1 MDYNRITSL
10 LDKYWECATTIEEER
25 ELRHFFSS
33 DALPPELRPYKAWFL
48 TPEAETLPPLGKEFD
63 LKVLQQITREKK
75 LRRLRRNGKRNHGL
89 YHRNDERKR
98 PGRPIARPL
107 RRLRHDNA

>member
-48 TPEAETLPPLGKEFD
+48 TPGAETLPPFGKEFD

-75 LRRLRRNGKRNHGL
+75 LRRLRLFYSFSALGL
-89 YHRNDERKR
+89 V
-98 PGRPIARPL
+98 IL
-107 RRLRHDNA
+107 VLLTILLLTSSFML

>member
-33 DALPPELRPYKAWFL
+33 DALPLELRPYKAWFL

-63 LKVLQQITREKK
+63 LKVLQQITREKATPPPSV
-75 LRRLRRNGKRNHGL
+75 LFFSALGL
-89 YHRNDERKR
+89 V
-98 PGRPIARPL
+98 IL
-107 RRLRHDNA
+107 VL

>member
-63 LKVLQQITREKK
+63 LKVLQQITREKSYAASVCFI
-75 LRRLRRNGKRNHGL
+75 LFRLWGWS
-89 YHRNDERKR
+89 YWFF
-98 PGRPIARPL
+98 
-107 RRLRHDNA
+107 